1 MNYELARKN
10 MVENQIR
17 ANKVT
22 DIKIIDAFSNVERE
36 IFVPESYREIS
47 YNDEDIRLSRN
58 RFMMKPMILAR
69 LFQSLSLNGNENI
82 LHIGSNSGYASAI
95 LSQLCHAV
103 ISIESDKKLYEKS
116 INIFSEIGFD
126 NVVPLHGPMEVG
138 VPKESPFDVI
148 FIEGALEEKPKALFD
163 QLNNN
168 GKLVVVLKPSNV
180 NIGKANLFFKLNNEI
195 GNEILFDA
203 QVSKLSIF
211 KSKPKFN
218 FW

>member
-1 MNYELARKN
+1 MNYELTRKN

-22 DIKIIDAFSNVERE
+22 DIKIIDAFSNVQRE
-36 IFVPESYREIS
+36 IFVPESYKEIS
-47 YNDEDIRLSRN
+47 YNDEDIILSRN

-69 LFQSLSLNGNENI
+69 LFQSLSLKGDENI

-126 NVVPLHGPMEVG
+126 NVVPLHGSMEIG
-138 VPKESPFDVI
+138 VPREAPFDVI
-148 FIEGALEEKPKALFD
+148 FIEGAVEEKPKGLFD

-168 GKLVVVLKPSNV
+168 GKLIVVLKPLND
-180 NIGKANLFFKLNNEI
+180 NIGKANLFFNLNNEI

-203 QVSKLSIF
+203 QVTKLSIF
-211 KSKPKFN
+211 KSKSKFN
-218 FW
+218 F